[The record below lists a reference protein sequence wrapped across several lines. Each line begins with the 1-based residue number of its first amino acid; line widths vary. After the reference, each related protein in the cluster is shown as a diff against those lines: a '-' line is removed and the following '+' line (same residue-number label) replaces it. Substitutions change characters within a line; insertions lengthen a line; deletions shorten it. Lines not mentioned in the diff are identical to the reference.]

1 MEKIHLSPRLDCVL
15 HFVPKVECLADIGSD
30 HAHLPCRAVQIG
42 RADSAIAGEVRTGP
56 LYQSTLN
63 VTKQGL
69 RDRIDVR
76 LGDGLDVL
84 REQGEAS
91 AIVIA
96 GMGGELIADI
106 LERGKNKI
114 GKKTV
119 LILQPNSR
127 EPRVRRWLV
136 YNGWTISDEA
146 IVNEGHHVYEV
157 IQASQGSKPRLL
169 SEPELMMGP
178 VLSSKQDPLFIKKWK
193 NRERRLSSILTAL
206 RNTGQSEEVLKKIEA
221 NQKELQWIRSYFENK
236 GAQEERKR
244 TAW

>member
-15 HFVPKVECLADIGSD
+15 HFVPRVECLADIGSD

-42 RADSAIAGEVRTGP
+42 RVDSAIAGEVRPGP
-56 LYQSTLN
+56 LYQSTVN
-63 VTKQGL
+63 VAKQGL
-69 RDRIDVR
+69 QDRIDVR

-91 AIVIA
+91 AISIA

-106 LERGKNKI
+106 LERGKKKI

-127 EPRVRRWLV
+127 EPRVRRWLDH
-136 YNGWTISDEA
+136 NGWIISDEA

-157 IQASQGSKPRLL
+157 IRACQGYKPKSL
-169 SEPELMMGP
+169 SELELMMGP
-178 VLSSKQDPLFIKKWK
+178 VLSSKQERLFIKKWK
-193 NRERRLSSILTAL
+193 NRERRLSSILKAL
-206 RNTGQSEEVLKKIEA
+206 RNTKQSDEVLKKIEES
-221 NQKELQWIRSYFENK
+221 QKELHLIHSYFENK
-236 GAQEERKR
+236 
-244 TAW
+244 